1 MRKNVA
7 IIGGGASG
15 IISGYLLN
23 EKNNVTIYEKQ
34 LILGGNVQTL
44 NKNVLN
50 TKLPNHLNIE
60 NGVLGFSQSYYPC
73 FHKLLNHLNVPYLT
87 YKPSISLFSGDK
99 SYPAH
104 IKSYLSIDSLL
115 NLLTNSKNR
124 FELLELVRSQK
135 KLKNQIFKS
144 RTLGLTFD
152 DFDFSQELYKN
163 YMQALFMLSFSTPFN
178 LVSQL
183 PQSLLNP
190 FFSSFSDSKW
200 SFIKGGVYSYL
211 DTILKRS
218 NIRVKCNAKNIN
230 ITRNN
235 NGIVSLRINGEEY
248 LYDEI
253 VIATTPGSVKDLLM
267 DMSAQEIQIFN
278 GWDDQNFK
286 TLAHNDLGFYKKL
299 KNIKKTPMDFF
310 YQFHNSSIGYNTYQN
325 TAYNM
330 KTEEH
335 YSFSHNLDNLISKE
349 SILHTANHTVP
360 KYSRKYDD
368 KIKLLHEINGN
379 NNTHYAGAY
388 LGNGLHEGAVV
399 SAMKISSKLDG
410 LII

>member
-1 MRKNVA
+1 M
-7 IIGGGASG
+7 
-15 IISGYLLN
+15 
-23 EKNNVTIYEKQ
+23 
-34 LILGGNVQTL
+34 
-44 NKNVLN
+44 
-50 TKLPNHLNIE
+50 
-60 NGVLGFSQSYYPC
+60 
-73 FHKLLNHLNVPYLT
+73 
-87 YKPSISLFSGDK
+87 
-99 SYPAH
+99 
-104 IKSYLSIDSLL
+104 
-115 NLLTNSKNR
+115 
-124 FELLELVRSQK
+124 ELVRSQK

-178 LVSQL
+178 LVYQL

-218 NIRVKCNAKNIN
+218 KIRVKCNAKNIN

-267 DMSAQEIQIFN
+267 DMSTQEIQIFN
-278 GWDDQNFK
+278 DWDDQNFK

-299 KNIKKTPMDFF
+299 KNIKKTQWICFINF
-310 YQFHNSSIGYNTYQN
+310 ITLLLV
-325 TAYNM
+325 TI
-330 KTEEH
+330 
-335 YSFSHNLDNLISKE
+335 LIR
-349 SILHTANHTVP
+349 I
-360 KYSRKYDD
+360 RR
-368 KIKLLHEINGN
+368 
-379 NNTHYAGAY
+379 
-388 LGNGLHEGAVV
+388 
-399 SAMKISSKLDG
+399 
-410 LII
+410 II